1 LPLRIARKLEDG
13 VVVGLLVCEGCDFLD
28 WMKETHPNILVIYIL
43 SNYTSVLQPIDVI
56 LQWLLKHAFK
66 VQFYSWTTA
75 VIKQQIE
82 DG

>member
-1 LPLRIARKLEDG
+1 M
-13 VVVGLLVCEGCDFLD
+13 VWLLDCWYVHKGCDFLD
-28 WMKETHPNILVIYIL
+28 WMKETHPNILVIFIPA
-43 SNYTSVLQPIDVI
+43 NYTNVLQSIDVI

-66 VQFYSWTTA
+66 VQFNSWTTV